1 MKSPKLYLNDPG
13 LLCFLLGID
22 GQTLRNS
29 PLVGPVWES
38 YIYAEFRK
46 LAAARRSP
54 ETLWYYRDDQGRE
67 LDFIRM
73 HQGQLDLFEV
83 KWSEAPDQKW
93 FDRLLE
99 VKEILKNS
107 KTQKIGDSFMLC
119 RSPHPYPRSQVSCVH
134 ALDFSRFE
142 GLAGSGL
149 HKTFAP

>member
-1 MKSPKLYLNDPG
+1 MLFVGYRWTDSKKLSASWTCLG
-13 LLCFLLGID
+13 VLHLCRVS
-22 GQTLRNS
+22 Q
-29 PLVGPVWES
+29 
-38 YIYAEFRK
+38 
-46 LAAARRSP
+46 ARCCSSVP

-107 KTQKIGDSFMLC
+107 KTQKIGDSLCFAAALIPTPGVRSAACMLLIFFK
-119 RSPHPYPRSQVSCVH
+119 V
-134 ALDFSRFE
+134 
-142 GLAGSGL
+142 
-149 HKTFAP
+149 